1 MKAVLLLG
9 ISFSIALSG
18 LNAQAYQPM
27 AKEGAHWIVGNQTL
41 SPPWLAEKYS
51 LTIRGDSLV
60 NGKNYKKVYL
70 EYFEFNDERKT
81 HTNKIV
87 YSYLYALMRD
97 DTLQRKVYAITG
109 EALQHY
115 CPENEEYLLYDF
127 SVKEGDT
134 LTWCIL
140 ERRRSSSSVCRA
152 DSIRML
158 RHRFSDRPVKAIYTR
173 LGVSSYSDA
182 TSTVI
187 ERPVPIF
194 EGFGS
199 DLFSPFLFGN
209 VLINYCVGNDA
220 DCGLIVASKQ
230 VLSRPLKV
238 FPNPTAEVLIVE
250 KDNQDGQ
257 DISNSWLEIFDA
269 TGKMVKRQPLQN
281 YQTKI
286 DVQDLPKG
294 FYLLRLNKSDASP
307 YQSSFVKI

>member
-9 ISFSIALSG
+9 LSFFIALLG
-18 LNAQAYQPM
+18 LNAQVYQPM
-27 AKEGAHWIVGNQTL
+27 AKEGTHWIVGNQTL

-70 EYFEFNDERKT
+70 EYFEFNDERKI

-87 YSYLYALMRD
+87 YSNFYALMRD
-97 DTLQRKVYAITG
+97 DTLERKVYAITRKTI
-109 EALQHY
+109 QND
-115 CPENEEYLLYDF
+115 CPDNEEYLLFDF

-140 ERRRSSSSVCRA
+140 DRRRHSWVCLA

-158 RHRFSDRPVKAIYTR
+158 KHRFSDGPVKAIYTR
-173 LGVSSYSDA
+173 LGVSGYSDA
-182 TSTVI
+182 TSLVI
-187 ERPVPIF
+187 VRPVPIF

-199 DLFSPFLFGN
+199 ELFSPFLSGN

-230 VLSRPLKV
+230 ALSRPLKV
-238 FPNPTAEVLIVE
+238 FPNPTADVLIVE

-257 DISNSWLEIFDA
+257 NLNNSMLEIFDA

-281 YQTKI
+281 HQTKI
-286 DVQDLPKG
+286 DVQNLHQG
-294 FYLLRLNKSDASP
+294 FYLLRLSKSNELF
-307 YQSSFVKI
+307 YQHYFVKI